1 MIIKRL
7 HELSKAELEAVSGF
21 LRGEIQP
28 ASITEGSD
36 WVCQKLQRSH
46 FWGIKGV
53 TNMAEL
59 DKMGNS
65 TCVVGFDGVPIALCR
80 VGLGEPAQILLF
92 IVTGGFEVAY
102 EIALASLDTFDA
114 EVLESLFP
122 EKGWAGDFARR
133 CGFKSERLGNPTSII
148 PDPNPMLLWTI
159 RVDELRKN
167 IEGNRGR
174 SNV

>member
-1 MIIKRL
+1 MIKRL
-7 HELSKAELEAVSGF
+7 HELSKAELEAVSLF

-59 DKMGNS
+59 DKLGIS
-65 TCVVGFDGVPIALCR
+65 SCVVGFDGAPVGLCH

-92 IVTGGFEVAY
+92 LVAGEQFDIAD

-114 EVLESLFP
+114 EVLESFFP
-122 EKGWAGDFARR
+122 EKGFAADYARR
-133 CGFKSERLGNPTSII
+133 CGFKSERLGKSTSII